1 MPTREIKS
9 KIALDGEQ
17 QFKKAMRDA
26 ANGVKVLNSQQKLAK
41 AQFKQTGDQE
51 KYQAAQT
58 EILKKKIEE
67 QKKAVA
73 AAEAAMKQLAKNGV
87 AENSKQMQDWQI
99 KLNSAQTALVGM
111 ETELQNLE
119 SSADQAADKT
129 EDLTTELG
137 SIDKKMSID
146 AAIQGI
152 HGITGALEG
161 AVSKAISL
169 GTALYEAM
177 RDAGS
182 WADDLA
188 TQSLVYSLS
197 PQELQQMQYA
207 ANLIDTNVETIIGAR
222 SKLQRNMKFGNKE
235 IQQEFHNLGVQT
247 MAGGVYRDWQ
257 DVLWDTGDA
266 LMAMTNEV
274 DRDATAQKLL
284 GRSWQELLPMF
295 TAGRKK
301 YEEVMEEA
309 PTVSDEDIG
318 KLTEMDDAFQK
329 LEAQMEVT
337 KKTILA
343 QLAPAFT
350 ELATTVEGVMKKINE
365 YLQTDEGK
373 QKLADLSESIT
384 SLFEGLSEIDFGEL
398 LDGAKEALDKLN
410 AALKWIK
417 DNKDGI
423 IMAIEGI
430 AITLGTLKISETVLR
445 GLQLIAG
452 LKGLKFGSPFF
463 NTGGG
468 GGGDAGTQAG
478 SDAAKTGGGAAVLK
492 ALKTAGGKL
501 LSTIAGPFAFLSAAG
516 AAGAVL
522 SEAAVERDY
531 GDYNRTVEK
540 IDDLAAPTEGAS
552 EAMQDLQQSLVDA
565 QEAVKEFSSPENE
578 EGTQPLRDVIA
589 ENVEGV
595 RAATEGEGIWNRLD
609 EAAKNAGKTVS
620 QVIQEGNITANYEE
634 WLLLTTKY
642 VAALG
647 DQIEEA
653 KTKGTEIGDGAS
665 EGLKETA
672 PAVEEAGEDVGAAAD
687 KGVEAGIDAGLPG
700 VVKAAQRVGGAA
712 ISAMRAV
719 MQIHSPSKVMAE
731 LGGYVSEGFAEGITG
746 GLDMVRQA
754 AMQMAGAV
762 SMVPQ
767 MPSMR
772 AGIAGAA
779 GSVDGR
785 MIDVTLMI
793 GPEKLTEI
801 LVPLVDSSLGE
812 IVSLDRR

>member
-1 MPTREIKS
+1 MPTREMKTRF
-9 KIALDGEQ
+9 ALEGEQ
-17 QFKKAMRDA
+17 QFKSAMKDA
-26 ANGVKVLNSQQKLAK
+26 ANSVKVLNSQEKLAK

-87 AENSKQMQDWQI
+87 AENSKQMQDWQV
-99 KLNSAQTALVGM
+99 KLNSAKTALTGM

-119 SSADQAADKT
+119 NSAGQAADKS
-129 EDLTTELG
+129 EDLSNELG

-161 AVSKAISL
+161 AISKAISL
-169 GTALYEAM
+169 GTELYNAM

-301 YEEVMEEA
+301 YEEVMNEA
-309 PTVSDEDIG
+309 PTVADEDIE

-329 LEAQMEVT
+329 MTAQMEVT

-350 ELATTVEGVMKKINE
+350 ELATTIEGVMKKINE

-373 QKLADLSESIT
+373 QKLKELSESVT
-384 SLFEGLSEIDFGEL
+384 SLFRGLEEVNFGAL
-398 LDGAKEALDKLN
+398 LDGAKTALDKLN
-410 AALKWIK
+410 EALKWIK
-417 DNKDGI
+417 DNKDLI
-423 IMAIEGI
+423 IRAIEGI
-430 AITLGTLKISETVLR
+430 AIALGGLKISETVLR

-452 LKGLKFGSPFF
+452 LKGLKI
-463 NTGGG
+463 GGNG
-468 GGGDAGTQAG
+468 LPTTGGDATTQTG
-478 SDAAKTGGGAAVLK
+478 SDVTKTGGGAALMK

-516 AAGAVL
+516 VAG
-522 SEAAVERDY
+522 SIFSQNAVERDY
-531 GDYNRTVEK
+531 GEYNRTVDK
-540 IDDLAAPTEGAS
+540 IGELVTPTEGAS
-552 EAMQDLQQSLVDA
+552 EAMTDLQQSLIEA
-565 QEAVKEFSSPENE
+565 QAAVEKYSSPDNE
-578 EGTQPLRDVIA
+578 DGTQPLRDVIA

-620 QVIQEGNITANYEE
+620 QVIKEGNITANYEE
-634 WLLLTTKY
+634 WLLLTTQY
-642 VAALG
+642 ITSLG
-647 DQIEEA
+647 EQIEEA
-653 KTKGTEIGDGAS
+653 KTKGTEIGEGAS

-672 PAVEEAGEDVGAAAD
+672 PTVKAAGEEVGAAAD
-687 KGVEAGIDAGLPG
+687 QGAADGMIAGLPG

-731 LGGYVSEGFAEGITG
+731 LGGYVSEGFANGISG
-746 GLDMVRQA
+746 GLDLVRQA
-754 AMQMAGAV
+754 AVHMAGAAAV
-762 SMVPQ
+762 TPQ
-767 MPSMR
+767 MPTVR
-772 AGIAGAA
+772 ASLAGA
-779 GSVDGR
+779 GGTIDGR
-785 MIDVTLMI
+785 MVDITLMI
-793 GPEKLTEI
+793 DSERLTEI
-801 LVPLVDSSLGE
+801 MVPLMDSSMGE
-812 IVSLDRR
+812 IVNRR